1 MIFTNHI
8 LTYNLSNVYVK
19 YKTIY
24 AQFGHSFF
32 LLKLKPACII
42 AQYNEIK
49 QIINRTFVAFLQKYV
64 FHVEKHLNTIY
75 NQIKRKIYQIWNLSI
90 LTST

>member
-1 MIFTNHI
+1 MIFTNLI

-24 AQFGHSFF
+24 AQFGHSVFF
-32 LLKLKPACII
+32 TEEKEACIT

-49 QIINRTFVAFLQKYV
+49 QITNLKFMAFLQKYV
-64 FHVEKHLNTIY
+64 FHVEKNLNTIY
-75 NQIKRKIYQIWNLSI
+75 NQINKKIYQIWNLSI
-90 LTST
+90 PTSA